1 MTLLFDIAWTHIR
14 GRLRQTI
21 VSIFGVMLGV
31 GFSIAMAGL
40 MQGSQDDFIATL
52 IDALPHVLITDEVRE
67 PPRQPA
73 TRIYDAVAISGL
85 QPRDDRRGILNPTA
99 VTAGLRV
106 WVPGAFSASLSGQGV
121 IRYSGKELGI
131 ALTGIDPKA
140 ELAVSSIE
148 DDIRQGSFEAL
159 IATANGI
166 VIGDTLADNLGA
178 ELGDTFSITSASG
191 VLKQFKIVALFHT
204 GISVSDNGVGF
215 VNLKSAQI
223 LVERPNAIN
232 QIKIHLTDVNMADIV
247 ATRIEAETGYKALA
261 WEEANEG
268 LLEAFKIRNA
278 IMYTVVGAI
287 LLVAGFGIFNIV
299 STIVHEKARD
309 IAILKSLG
317 FQQHAVMQIF
327 VLEGLAIG
335 VLGSFAGS
343 ALGYSLCRLLTSI
356 KFEIKGGPAE
366 ITHLPIAYEP
376 AHYAIAIAFALASAG
391 IAAFMPARAAAR
403 LNPVDIIRGAT

>member
-1 MTLLFDIAWTHIR
+1 VTLLFDIAWTHIR

-21 VSIFGVMLGV
+21 VSIIGVMLGV

-40 MQGSQDDFIATL
+40 MQGSQDDFVATL
-52 IDALPHVLITDEVRE
+52 IDALPHVLITDEVRI

-106 WVPGAFSASLSGQGV
+106 WVPGTFSASLSGQGV
-121 IRYSGKELGI
+121 IRYSGKEQGI

-159 IATANGI
+159 TATANGI

-178 ELGDTFSITSASG
+178 ELGDTFSVTSASG
-191 VLKQFKIVALFHT
+191 VLKQFKIVGLFHT

-223 LVERPNAIN
+223 LLERPNAIN
-232 QIKIHLTDVNMADIV
+232 QIKVRLNDVNTADIV
-247 ATRIEAETGYKALA
+247 AARIEAETGYKSVA

-268 LLEAFKIRNA
+268 LLEAFKIRNT

-317 FQQHAVMQIF
+317 FRQHVVMQIF

-335 VLGSFAGS
+335 VFGSLAGS
-343 ALGYSLCRLLTSI
+343 ALGYWLCRLLASI

-376 AHYAIAIAFALASAG
+376 MHYAIAVGFALAAAG

>member
-1 MTLLFDIAWTHIR
+1 MTLLFDIAWTHVR

-21 VSIFGVMLGV
+21 VSITGVMLGV

-40 MQGSQDDFIATL
+40 MQGSQDDFVATL
-52 IDALPHVLITDEVRE
+52 IDALPHVLITDEVRD

-106 WVPGAFSASLSGQGV
+106 WVPGTFSASLSGQGV
-121 IRYSGKELGI
+121 IRYSGKEQGI

-159 IATANGI
+159 TATANGI
-166 VIGDTLADNLGA
+166 VIGDTLSDNLGT

-191 VLKQFKIVALFHT
+191 VLKQFKIVGLFHT
-204 GISVSDNGVGF
+204 GVSVSDNGVGF

-223 LVERPNAIN
+223 LFERPNAIN
-232 QIKIHLTDVNMADIV
+232 QIKIHLDDVNMADIV

-268 LLEAFKIRNA
+268 LLEAFKIRNT

-317 FQQHAVMQIF
+317 FRQHAVMQIF

-335 VLGSFAGS
+335 VLGSLAGS
-343 ALGYSLCRLLTSI
+343 ALGYSLCRLLASI

-376 AHYAIAIAFALASAG
+376 AHYAIAIGFALASAG

>member
-1 MTLLFDIAWTHIR
+1 VTLLFDIAWTHIR

-21 VSIFGVMLGV
+21 VSTVGVMLGV

-40 MQGSQDDFIATL
+40 MQGSQDDFVATL
-52 IDALPHVLITDEVRE
+52 IDALPHVLITDEVRV
-67 PPRQPA
+67 PPQQPA

-85 QPRDDRRGILNPTA
+85 QPKDDRRGILNPTA
-99 VTAGLRV
+99 VIAGLRA
-106 WVPGAFSASLSGQGV
+106 WVPGTYSASLSGQGV
-121 IRYSGKELGI
+121 IRYFGKELGI
-131 ALTGIDPKA
+131 VLTGVDPKA

-148 DDIRQGSFEAL
+148 DDFREGSLEAL
-159 IATANGI
+159 VATANGI
-166 VIGDTLADNLGA
+166 VIGDTLAGKLGA
-178 ELGDTFSITSASG
+178 EFGNTFSITSASG
-191 VLKQFKIVALFHT
+191 VLKQFKIVGLFHT
-204 GISVSDNGVGF
+204 GISASDEGTGL

-223 LVERPNAIN
+223 LFERPNAIS
-232 QIKIHLTDVNMADIV
+232 QIKVHLDDIDVADIV
-247 ATRIEAETGYKALA
+247 AARIEAETGYKAVA

-268 LLEAFKIRNA
+268 LLEAFQIRNT

-309 IAILKSLG
+309 IAILRSLG
-317 FQQHAVMQIF
+317 FRQHTVMQIF
-327 VLEGLAIG
+327 VLEGLSIG
-335 VLGSFAGS
+335 VFGSLAGS
-343 ALGYSLCRLLTSI
+343 ALGYWLCRLLASI

-376 AHYAIAIAFALASAG
+376 VHYAIAVGLALASAG
-391 IAAFMPARAAAR
+391 VAAYMPARTAAR

>member
-14 GRLRQTI
+14 SRMRQTL
-21 VSIFGVMLGV
+21 VSIAGVMLGV

-40 MQGSQDDFIATL
+40 MQGSQDDFVATL
-52 IDALPHVLITDEVRE
+52 IDALPHVQITDEVRE

-73 TRIYDAVAISGL
+73 TRIYDAVSISGL
-85 QPRDDRRGILNPTA
+85 QPRNDRRGILNPTA
-99 VTAGLRV
+99 VAAGLRV
-106 WVPGAFSASLSGQGV
+106 WVPGTFSASLSGQGV

-204 GISVSDNGVGF
+204 GISASDNNAGF

-223 LVERPNAIN
+223 LFERPNAIS
-232 QIKIHLTDVNMADIV
+232 QIRIHLDDVNIADIV
-247 ATRIEAETGYKALA
+247 AARIEAETGYKAVA

-317 FQQHAVMQIF
+317 FRQYAVMQIF

-335 VLGSFAGS
+335 VFGSLAGS
-343 ALGYSLCRLLTSI
+343 ALGYWLCRLLASV

-376 AHYAIAIAFALASAG
+376 VHYAIAIGFALTSAG
-391 IAAFMPARAAAR
+391 IAAFLPARAAAR

>member
-1 MTLLFDIAWTHIR
+1 MLLLDIAWTHIR

-21 VSIFGVMLGV
+21 VSTVGVMLGV

-40 MQGSQDDFIATL
+40 MQGSQNDFVATL
-52 IDALPHVLITDEVRE
+52 IDALPHVRITDEMRD

-73 TRIYDAVAISGL
+73 TRIYDAVSISGF
-85 QPRDDRRGILNPTA
+85 QPKDDRRGILNPTA

-106 WVPGAFSASLSGQGV
+106 WVPGTFSASLSGQGV
-121 IRYSGKELGI
+121 VRYFGKELGI
-131 ALTGIDPKA
+131 VLTGVDPKA
-140 ELAVSSIE
+140 ELAVTSIE
-148 DDIRQGSFEAL
+148 EDFRQGSFEAL
-159 IATANGI
+159 TATANGI
-166 VIGDTLADNLGA
+166 VIGDTLAGNLGA

-191 VLKQFKIVALFHT
+191 VLKQFKIVGLFHT
-204 GISVSDNGVGF
+204 GVSATDESAGF

-223 LVERPNAIN
+223 LFERPNAIN
-232 QIKIHLTDVNMADIV
+232 QIKVHLDDVNIADIV
-247 ATRIEAETGYKALA
+247 AARIEAETGYKAVA

-268 LLEAFKIRNA
+268 LLEAFKIRNT

-317 FQQHAVMQIF
+317 FRQHTVMQIF
-327 VLEGLAIG
+327 VLEGLTIG
-335 VLGSFAGS
+335 IFGSLAGS
-343 ALGYSLCRLLTSI
+343 ALGYWLCRLLAAI

-376 AHYAIAIAFALASAG
+376 IHYAIAIALALASAG
-391 IAAFMPARAAAR
+391 IAAYMPARTAAR